1 VTGADGEAGPD
12 PALLYRPFR
21 PQRARLTAWL
31 LAGCQLV
38 VLTALA
44 LLLPASGP
52 TAFHW
57 YDRLG
62 IVLISL
68 AVGFVLARFARL
80 QAVPDRRGLV
90 VRNVLLT
97 RRLDWAQIV
106 SVRFGGGNPWAT
118 LDLSDGDN
126 LVVMAI
132 QRADGDRA
140 GAESRRLATLVALHS
155 RTERDD

>member
-1 VTGADGEAGPD
+1 VNEPADA
-12 PALLYRPFR
+12 LYRPFR

-31 LAGCQLV
+31 LAGCQLA
-38 VLTALA
+38 VLIGLA
-44 LLLPASGP
+44 LLLPATGP

-62 IVLISL
+62 IVLIGL
-68 AVGFVLARFARL
+68 AVGFGLSRFARL
-80 QAVPDRRGLV
+80 EAMPDGQGLR
-90 VRNVLLT
+90 VRNVFVT

-118 LDLSDGDN
+118 LDLSDGDT
-126 LVVMAI
+126 LAVMAI

-140 GAESRRLATLVALHS
+140 GEQARRLATLVALHS
-155 RTERDD
+155 RTSRDD